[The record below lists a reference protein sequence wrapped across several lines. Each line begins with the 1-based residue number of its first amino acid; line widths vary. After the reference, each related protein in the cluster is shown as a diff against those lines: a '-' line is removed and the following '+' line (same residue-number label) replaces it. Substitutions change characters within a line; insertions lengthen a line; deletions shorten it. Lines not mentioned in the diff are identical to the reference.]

1 MMKVVLLIALAIN
14 VSIAEDPIDIG
25 TILKTELRAGNVPH
39 VPRASRTTDRSL
51 ACGSVDTLNHGEYV
65 TLETPGYPYERYPN
79 NFDCQWDLNFPAGSE
94 VYLSCDYFWV
104 KKGDYFS
111 IGEDRYYG
119 YSSGFDLWQ
128 MELED
133 TATNLKFGFTSNRR
147 RNAWGFRCYVDV
159 EAGDFTTAAPAPATT
174 AAPAPAPA
182 PATTAAPAG
191 SCKCGQANTADRIV
205 GGAATEQNEY
215 PWQVALVSAG
225 GSHPWCGGTLI
236 SPQHVLTAA
245 HCTAGSS
252 ASSIAVLLG
261 EHRIDDGSFNKV
273 TLSAITDH
281 PGYNSNTLDNDF
293 SILTLSQP
301 VTFSQSV
308 SPACLPGGS
317 QDYAGQVAT
326 VSGWG
331 TLSSGGNQPTVLND
345 VQVTVKSNTECNSA
359 YGGGITSNMICAADA
374 GKDSCQGD
382 SGGPLVVKENGR
394 YALAGVVSWGYGC
407 AMAQY
412 PGVYAR
418 VTAQMDWILANT
430 AGTENTTQC

>member
-1 MMKVVLLIALAIN
+1 V
-14 VSIAEDPIDIG
+14 DIG
-25 TILKTELRAGNVPH
+25 SLGLNRGDVPH
-39 VPRASRTTDRSL
+39 IPRGPSRQVKSL
-51 ACGSVDTLNHGEYV
+51 ACGSADTLNHGEYA
-65 TLETPGYPYERYPN
+65 TLETPGFPNERYPN
-79 NFDCQWDLNFPAGSE
+79 NFDCQWDINFPAGSK

-104 KKGDYFS
+104 KKRDYFS
-111 IGEDRYYG
+111 VGENKYYG

-128 MELED
+128 LEVED
-133 TATNLKFGFTSNRR
+133 TATSLKFGFTSNRR
-147 RNAWGFRCYVDV
+147 GRAWGFRCYVDV
-159 EAGDFTTAAPAPATT
+159 EAGAVPPAPSP
-174 AAPAPAPA
+174 APAPAPA
-182 PATTAAPAG
+182 PATTTTTTAAPG

-205 GGAATEQNEY
+205 GGAETEQNEY
-215 PWQVALVSAG
+215 PWQVGLVSAG
-225 GSHPWCGGTLI
+225 GSRPWCGGTLI

-252 ASSIAVLLG
+252 PSSIAVLLG

-301 VTFSQSV
+301 VTFSKEV

-331 TLSSGGNQPTVLND
+331 TLTSGGNQPTVLND

-359 YGGGITSNMICAADA
+359 YNGGITSNMICAADS

-407 AMAQY
+407 ALAQY